1 MSNPKSARKGVIVGL
16 VLGSV
21 VSLFMWT
28 QLEKKKS
35 EDLRL
40 EQSATYRAQ
49 LALQKFREAV
59 TLNDITAQLVHLET
73 AVRAYQEAAAES
85 KDDLRTQLVYGNA
98 RLQLAR
104 LRHEQNQWSEALSI
118 RETVLADARSLLS
131 LHKTDE
137 GARELVIAACVDW
150 VRNRNLS
157 RDAVAERGPLVSD
170 ELRAV
175 FDMVTPLD
183 ATRLATSEM
192 HYAILQKLGDEQL
205 TQAHIDLIDVALS
218 DLMKGAPAASQ
229 PSLYASQIQ
238 RFINAAQKL
247 AKKSENLKLQAR
259 FRKLNLDWRLK
270 RVLLSPG
277 DPIAKLLYS
286 EALIESARFNEDKE
300 ESLNKAKALIEEV
313 STGALKS
320 ADRRRLFYA
329 LSAMASY
336 LSKNEQTKEA
346 AAYYEQAVAQA
357 EKFDEPDTK
366 ELVVALSNQ
375 GFLLKRS
382 GRTAESAEKFL
393 KSLDVAGRCQTKKT
407 ECNVL
412 WVKAFHRALKFGR
425 LKTNK
430 QRLTQEQKRLL
441 KVEKLLTDKERSAL
455 SETLQAL
462 QAAIK
467 R

>member
-1 MSNPKSARKGVIVGL
+1 
-16 VLGSV
+16 
-21 VSLFMWT
+21 MWT

-35 EDLRL
+35 DDLRL

-59 TLNDITAQLVHLET
+59 TLNDVTAQLVHLET
-73 AVRAYQEAAAES
+73 AVRAYREAATDS

-104 LRHEQNQWSEALSI
+104 LRHEQNQWSEALEL
-118 RETVLADARSLLS
+118 RQAVLADARRLLN

-157 RDAVAERGPLVSD
+157 RDSAAELGPLVSA

-175 FDMVTPLD
+175 FEMVTPLD

-192 HYAILQKLGDEQL
+192 HYAILQKLGDDTL

-247 AKKSENLKLQAR
+247 AKKSDNLKLQAR

-286 EALIESARFNEDKE
+286 EALIESARFDENKG
-300 ESLNKAKALIEEV
+300 ESLIKAKALIEEV
-313 STGALKS
+313 STGDLKS
-320 ADRRRLFYA
+320 TDRRRLFYA

-336 LSKNEQTKEA
+336 LSKNDQTKEA
-346 AAYYEQAVAQA
+346 AGYYEKAVAQA
-357 EKFDEPDTK
+357 EKFDEPNTK

-382 GRTAESAEKFL
+382 GRAEDAAKKFL
-393 KSLDVAGRCQTKKT
+393 ESLDVAGRCQAGTT

-412 WVKAFHRALKFGR
+412 WVKAFHRALKFSR
-425 LKTNK
+425 LKTDK
-430 QRLTQEQKRLL
+430 KRLIKEQSRFL
-441 KVEKLLTDKERSAL
+441 EVEKLLTDKERSVL

-462 QAAIK
+462 KIAKK

>member
-35 EDLRL
+35 DDLRL

-59 TLNDITAQLVHLET
+59 TLNDVTAQLVHLET

-157 RDAVAERGPLVSD
+157 RDTVAERGPLVSE

-175 FDMVTPLD
+175 FEMVTPLD

-205 TQAHIDLIDVALS
+205 T
-218 DLMKGAPAASQ
+218 
-229 PSLYASQIQ
+229 
-238 RFINAAQKL
+238 
-247 AKKSENLKLQAR
+247 
-259 FRKLNLDWRLK
+259 
-270 RVLLSPG
+270 
-277 DPIAKLLYS
+277 
-286 EALIESARFNEDKE
+286 
-300 ESLNKAKALIEEV
+300 
-313 STGALKS
+313 
-320 ADRRRLFYA
+320 
-329 LSAMASY
+329 
-336 LSKNEQTKEA
+336 
-346 AAYYEQAVAQA
+346 
-357 EKFDEPDTK
+357 
-366 ELVVALSNQ
+366 
-375 GFLLKRS
+375 
-382 GRTAESAEKFL
+382 
-393 KSLDVAGRCQTKKT
+393 
-407 ECNVL
+407 
-412 WVKAFHRALKFGR
+412 
-425 LKTNK
+425 
-430 QRLTQEQKRLL
+430 
-441 KVEKLLTDKERSAL
+441 L
-455 SETLQAL
+455 SE
-462 QAAIK
+462 